1 MKILVGYNNTEVSKA
16 ALVLAADHARQFNA
30 RVLIMTSM
38 GGGTSETMEEI
49 AEVEKTLGE
58 AEQLVKE
65 KGVDCE
71 THQLARGM
79 APGEDLVRFA
89 TENDIDLIFVGI
101 KKKSK
106 AQKIILGSTAQ
117 YIILKA
123 PCPVTTVKP
132 AFVRAAGRAVR

>member
-1 MKILVGYNNTEVSKA
+1 MKILVGYNNTAVSKA
-16 ALVLAADHARQFNA
+16 ALALAADHARHFNA

-49 AEVEKTLGE
+49 AEVEKSLGE

-117 YIILKA
+117 YIILKS
-123 PCPVTTVKP
+123 PCPVTTVK
-132 AFVRAAGRAVR
+132 